1 MHDALRTTAD
11 VPLQVDLIDRCLM
24 TRLHGGLPLSD
35 RPFADVAAE
44 LGLDEEGLIERLRHL
59 LAQGVLSRFGPL
71 FQIERSG
78 GLFVLAALA
87 VPEPRFA
94 EVTELVN
101 RHTEVA
107 HNYRR
112 EHALN
117 MWFVVGAE
125 SPAAAEVALAR
136 IEAETGLAV
145 QAFPKEREF
154 HVELRLPLLDGVDLR
169 GDAAA
174 MMLAARASQLAPAE
188 GSCAPPT
195 DAPGTQPSATP
206 APLSDFDRRLIS
218 ATQSGLPLV
227 SRPYEAVA
235 VLLDTSGAQVR
246 ERLAQMLAS
255 GLIRRIGAV
264 PNHYRLGFR
273 ANGMTVWDVDDAQV
287 DALGEQIGA
296 LPGVSHCYRRPR
308 HLPHWPYNLFAM
320 VHGRSRAEAEQQAA
334 RIEALLGAAC
344 HGHDILYSSAI
355 LKKTGLRLQ
364 ER

>member
-1 MHDALRTTAD
+1 MHDALRATAD
-11 VPLQVDLIDRCLM
+11 VPLQVDVIDLCLM
-24 TRLHGGLPLSD
+24 TRLHGGLPLSE
-35 RPFADVAAE
+35 RPFADVGAE
-44 LGLDEEGLIERLRHL
+44 LGLDEDGVIERLHHL

-101 RHTEVA
+101 RHAEVA

-125 SPAAAEVALAR
+125 SPEAAEVVLAH

-145 QAFPKEREF
+145 QAFPKEREY
-154 HVELRLPLLDGVDLR
+154 HVELRLPLLDGANLR

-174 MMLAARASQLAPAE
+174 TALAARAAQMVPPCAPAW
-188 GSCAPPT
+188 APPADSPT
-195 DAPGTQPSATP
+195 T
-206 APLSDFDRRLIS
+206 LSDFDRSLIK

-227 SRPYEAVA
+227 PQPYEAVA
-235 VLLDTSGAQVR
+235 VLLDTTSALVR
-246 ERLAQMLAS
+246 ERLGQMLAS

-264 PNHYRLGFR
+264 PNHYRLGFK
-273 ANGMTVWDVDDAQV
+273 ANGMTVWDVDDAQI
-287 DALGEQIGA
+287 DALGAQIGA

-320 VHGRSRAEAEQQAA
+320 VHGRSRAEAEQQAV
-334 RIEALLGAAC
+334 RIGALLGPAC
-344 HGHDILYSSAI
+344 RGHDILYSSAI